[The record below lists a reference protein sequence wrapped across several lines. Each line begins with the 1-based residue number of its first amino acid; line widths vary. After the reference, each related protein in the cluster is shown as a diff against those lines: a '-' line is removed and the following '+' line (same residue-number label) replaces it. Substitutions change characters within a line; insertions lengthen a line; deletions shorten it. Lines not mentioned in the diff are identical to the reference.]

1 MEPRDQK
8 DVPPDFS
15 ELDTLHKFVSSFLG
29 RVEKVEHEV
38 DLDNDLGAMP
48 NEDTKSQ
55 MRKLKDMVNNVENRI
70 QDAND
75 DFLQPENMYKHVDV
89 FHNYYT
95 WINRE
100 ITRITDHLAEHG
112 YLPLDEHTDLPANLN
127 QIWIEGLKDQGD
139 EVELDAN
146 DPADCG
152 TGKSRFLESSIPQS
166 EVGDTLTCAD
176 GGIIEDTDMSRQE
189 LHEFRQEEERMKS
202 PQTPENTAETAVT
215 ANFVTVHKV
224 SPEQDY
230 EQTIHNFKA
239 FFQDNPTDMMEYANT
254 TSFLSTKSNHASTSP
269 SKPDF
274 GTSFDELNSGCT
286 TVGTESGY
294 VKLDENPTLP
304 SYMNN
309 TD

>member
-1 MEPRDQK
+1 MELRDQK
-8 DVPPDFS
+8 DVSPDFS

-55 MRKLKDMVNNVENRI
+55 MRELKDMVNDVENRI

-112 YLPLDEHTDLPANLN
+112 YLPLDEHTDLPANLH
-127 QIWIEGLKDQGD
+127 QIWVEGLKDQSGD
-139 EVELDAN
+139 VESDAN
-146 DPADCG
+146 DAATCG
-152 TGKSRFLESSIPQS
+152 NSKRRFLESSIPQS
-166 EVGDTLTCAD
+166 EVGDTSTFVE
-176 GGIIEDTDMSRQE
+176 GSIIEDTDISRQGLVE
-189 LHEFRQEEERMKS
+189 YRQEEERIES
-202 PQTPENTAETAVT
+202 PQTPQNTAETAVT
-215 ANFVTVHKV
+215 ANFVTVHKL
-224 SPEQDY
+224 SPQQDY

-239 FFQDNPTDMMEYANT
+239 FFQDNPTDMSEYANT
-254 TSFLSTKSNHASTSP
+254 TSFLSTKSEIASTSP
-269 SKPDF
+269 SKPEF
-274 GTSFDELNSGCT
+274 GTSFDELNSGWT
-286 TVGTESGY
+286 TVG
-294 VKLDENPTLP
+294 KLEEKPALP
-304 SYMNN
+304 SYINN